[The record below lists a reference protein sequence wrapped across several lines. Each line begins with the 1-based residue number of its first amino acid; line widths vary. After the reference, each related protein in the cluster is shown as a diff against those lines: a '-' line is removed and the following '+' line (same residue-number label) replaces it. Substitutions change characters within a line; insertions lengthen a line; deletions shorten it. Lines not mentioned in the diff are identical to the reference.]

1 MSRQPTSGQDPQLDR
16 KTAPTSVDR
25 KTLPTPGTISFHGGV
40 DTDSPTA
47 QTAQSPVASGATTI
61 IGQTFDDLL
70 FLEEL
75 GRGGMGVVFK
85 AKQKHLNRLVA
96 VKLLLAEYHL
106 EPVRLARFQAEA
118 RAAASLN
125 HNNIVQVYGV
135 GQCPVGHYF
144 TMEYINGRTLE
155 ALLRERRMAIDTA
168 VSLMIKVAQAVH
180 YAHSKCVVHRDLK
193 PGNILV
199 DQEGRPVVTDFG
211 IAKIVGKASFTKEG
225 VLVGT
230 PAFMPPEQAGE
241 SLEEVGP
248 RSDVYALGAILYNML
263 SGRLPFDERTP
274 LQTVLKV
281 ISAEMPPSLRDLRPE
296 VPPELD
302 HICMKCLHKQPADR
316 YQTADRLALTL
327 RRFRAGLRQKKASAP
342 VEHKRGSTTM
352 RKITPSVLLTAA
364 KTGEQI
370 RAAGKATIVG
380 RSSECDLVLR
390 ASDVSK
396 KHCRILLGRSHAVV
410 EDLESAN
417 GTYLNGKPVKR
428 ARLNDGDN
436 LRVAEHEFLVRL
448 QGFGEGPDGRDRR
461 STP

>member
-1 MSRQPTSGQDPQLDR
+1 
-16 KTAPTSVDR
+16 
-25 KTLPTPGTISFHGGV
+25 V

-47 QTAQSPVASGATTI
+47 ETPRSPLLGGAGSI
-61 IGQTFDDLL
+61 IGQTFDDLV

-106 EPVRLARFQAEA
+106 DSVRLARFQAEA

-135 GQCPVGHYF
+135 GQCPIGHYF
-144 TMEYINGRTLE
+144 TMEYINGQTLE
-155 ALLRERRMAIDTA
+155 ALLRERRMSIRTS
-168 VSLMIKVAQAVH
+168 VSLIIMVAQAVH
-180 YAHSKCVVHRDLK
+180 YAHSKGVVHRDLK

-211 IAKIVGKASFTKEG
+211 IAKIVGKATSFTKEG

-230 PAFMPPEQAGE
+230 PAFMSPEQAGE
-241 SLEEVGP
+241 STEEVGP

-263 SGRLPFDERTP
+263 AGRLPFDERTP

-281 ISAEMPPSLRDLRPE
+281 ISAEMPPSLRGLRSE
-296 VPPELD
+296 VPVELE
-302 HICMKCLHKQPADR
+302 HVCMKCLRKQPGDR
-316 YQTADRLALTL
+316 YQTADRLALAL
-327 RRFRAGLRQKKASAP
+327 RRFRAGHRQKKAAAT
-342 VEHKRGSTTM
+342 VEHKSSGTTM
-352 RKITPSVLLTAA
+352 RKVVPSVLLTAA
-364 KTGEQI
+364 ETGEQI
-370 RAAGKATIVG
+370 RATGKATIVG
-380 RSSECDLVLR
+380 RSSECDIVLR

-417 GTYLNGKPVKR
+417 GTFINGEPVQR
-428 ARLNDGDN
+428 ARLKDGDQ
-436 LRVAEHEFLVRL
+436 LRVAEHEFQVRL
-448 QGFGEGPDGRDRR
+448 QGFGAGQDEAG
-461 STP
+461 